1 MFFILVLRFVKE
13 KLFRML
19 GDVVFM
25 VVVFFFI
32 DLGVGIGFM
41 IGMGI
46 LFVDINIILIVID
59 KFYI

>member
-41 IGMGI
+41 MGRGI

>member
-32 DLGVGIGFM
+32 DFGVGIGFM
-41 IGMGI
+41 MGRGI